1 MAIRVLPTVYAGK
14 RFRSRLEAKWAFFFD
29 QLQIAWEYEPDGFQ
43 LQDGT
48 RYLPDFYLPK
58 FSRGVYV
65 EIKPEGDPFLKA
77 RKFALEA
84 PRPIW
89 LCDGEPR
96 WRAWTV
102 LHTERLADDDGKVTS
117 AAVEEYGI
125 PCYLRG
131 VEEQR
136 FWWLWGEELED
147 EATGRWQAPEL
158 FAALD
163 ALRIHRFWEPEV
175 RP

>member
-58 FSRGVYV
+58 FASGVYV
-65 EIKPEGDPFLKA
+65 EIKPEGDPFFKA

-89 LCDGEPR
+89 LCDGDPR
-96 WRAWTV
+96 WRAWIV
-102 LHTERLADDDGKVTS
+102 LHTETLADDDGKVTS
-117 AAVEEYGI
+117 ESVEEHGI

-136 FWWLWGEELED
+136 FWWLWDEELDD

-158 FAALD
+158 FAAFD
-163 ALRIHRFWEPEV
+163 ALRIHRFWEP
-175 RP
+175 

>member
-29 QLQIAWEYEPDGFQ
+29 QLRITWEYEPDGFQ

-89 LCDGEPR
+89 LCDGDPR
-96 WRAWTV
+96 WRAWAV
-102 LHTERLADDDGKVTS
+102 LHRETLADEYGKVTS
-117 AAVEEYGI
+117 EAIEEHGI

-136 FWWLWGEELED
+136 FWWLWDEEIDD

-163 ALRIHRFWEPEV
+163 ALRIHRFWEPEA